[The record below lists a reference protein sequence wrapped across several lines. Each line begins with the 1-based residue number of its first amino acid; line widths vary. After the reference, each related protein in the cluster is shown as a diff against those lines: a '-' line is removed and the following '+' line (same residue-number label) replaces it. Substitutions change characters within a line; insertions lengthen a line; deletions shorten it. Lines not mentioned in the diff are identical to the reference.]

1 MGRPSFIFQSIFPKF
16 RLAPSALAPLPPQAQ
31 NASYGPA
38 CCLGQLTQ
46 ELTDVKTN
54 LYKIKERY
62 DTTDTHVYVYLA
74 LVLAT
79 AINLILLLVL
89 LGRLYRRRAGT
100 LVANEPVDPG
110 DHNNLP

>member
-1 MGRPSFIFQSIFPKF
+1 MEEKKGT
-16 RLAPSALAPLPPQAQ
+16 
-31 NASYGPA
+31 A